1 MMDAGLGLRRSSAIG
16 RDARAVVSSP
26 GATIRLADG
35 RKRDMP
41 GSARAIAGSRG
52 GSAAD
57 KARIVAERSRGN
69 RGNDA
74 RGRPRARLRAG
85 GGAFVVTAGS
95 HAPVR
100 VRNPG
105 LGRGA
110 GATDAAGVSFR
121 ENRETAA
128 EGRPRRHRGRL
139 REDTPRSVAAR
150 VGLAGWRLADQRKY
164 PASPKSQKKG
174 PREKPAEFTI
184 NAHYVRVRILRQGNT
199 SIWAGGSIRL
209 FGTAASSE
217 RAWQTRPG

>member
-1 MMDAGLGLRRSSAIG
+1 MMDAGVGLRRSGAIG

-52 GSAAD
+52 GSAAE
-57 KARIVAERSRGN
+57 KARIVTERSRGN

-74 RGRPRARLRAG
+74 RGRPRARLRAD
-85 GGAFVVTAGS
+85 GGAFVVAPGS

-110 GATDAAGVSFR
+110 GAADAAGVGFR

-128 EGRPRRHRGRL
+128 DKGSPQRTCPDTSRL
-139 REDTPRSVAAR
+139 RDELGVVPT
-150 VGLAGWRLADQRKY
+150 VGLDLMIERTLSW
-164 PASPKSQKKG
+164 
-174 PREKPAEFTI
+174 
-184 NAHYVRVRILRQGNT
+184 LRQQEV
-199 SIWAGGSIRL
+199 A
-209 FGTAASSE
+209 
-217 RAWQTRPG
+217 